1 VTSEKP
7 TVLLR
12 RYSGFTY
19 DSALDTCEADLL
31 GMVRAGY
38 FPVGQAWGWDPE
50 TSIGF
55 VVGGSSW
62 KPGMA
67 TLAVTYR
74 REREEAT

>member
-12 RYSGFTY
+12 RYPGFTY
-19 DSALDTCEADLL
+19 DSALDAYEADLL
-31 GMVRAGY
+31 GMARAGY
-38 FPVGQAWGWDPE
+38 FPVGQSWGWDPE

-62 KPGMA
+62 KPGMG

-74 REREEAT
+74 REREEVT